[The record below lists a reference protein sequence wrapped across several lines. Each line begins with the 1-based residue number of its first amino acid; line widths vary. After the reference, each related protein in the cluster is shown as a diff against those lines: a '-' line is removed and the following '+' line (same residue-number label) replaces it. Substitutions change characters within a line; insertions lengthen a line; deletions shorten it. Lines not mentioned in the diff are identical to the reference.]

1 MKKILLTLVLLFQT
15 VVAQDLNILFDS
27 NSYEI
32 KQSEI
37 VKLDKYVDYLFT
49 NPELSVILE
58 GHADSIDTYKYNL
71 DLSIKRAQA
80 VKKYFV
86 DQGILNIRVKTTGFG
101 ETKQKVSNMLKDGRE
116 TNRRVSASI
125 VEQQ

>member
-101 ETKQKVSNMLKDGRE
+101 ETKPKVSNMLKDGRE